1 MSLTLEHF
9 SKAVARLEE
18 VVARYESDL
27 EDDTLIDALIKR
39 FEFTYELALKMLRRV
54 LARDLGSG
62 TVEPMSFVEVI
73 RAAWSKGLLSEDVT
87 IWKRFRENRNRTS
100 HTYNEANAI
109 AVCAEIPRFL
119 AEAKFLLSQLE
130 KRNDDDPLD

>member
-9 SKAVARLEE
+9 AKAVVPLEE

-39 FEFTYELALKMLRRV
+39 FEFTYELALKMLRRQMQQDTG
-54 LARDLGSG
+54 AS
-62 TVEPMSFVEVI
+62 TSSFSEVI
-73 RAAWSKGLLSEDVT
+73 RWGWTEGLLGEELD
-87 IWKRFRENRNRTS
+87 IWRQFRENRNRTS
-100 HTYNEANAI
+100 HTYNEASAI